1 MASSSKSESFAGRR
15 RGPRLL
21 SGLAGLK
28 LALWIALRHLL
39 CADNRYVRLVNWVS
53 LLGLG
58 VGVLVLTVVVSV
70 MNGFDAELRT
80 RILGTV
86 PHAVLPGAVADPAA
100 VAAMPGVLTAYR
112 FFEAS
117 GMLASAK
124 AVAPVA
130 VYGLDPDG
138 GTASA
143 GASPLAGIGAQMLDI
158 GLAEALRQPAGLV
171 MGLPL
176 ARQLGL
182 SLGDEARL
190 VVPEG
195 FQGAVRPHFKRYRLS
210 GLFALGAEFDY
221 GLVVV
226 RRSSFSAQER
236 RVLGADGVRVVL
248 EDPLEAERFADHW
261 RGRRN
266 DGAAALWTERYG
278 ELFQAVRVEKALMF
292 LILLL
297 VVAVAGFNIVAGQTM
312 VIDGKRADIAVLRTL
327 GATGA
332 LVRRVFLLQGLAVA
346 SVGIVAG
353 LLLGVLA
360 AFNAGAAIAQVE
372 SWLNFSLLEGSYF
385 DSVPSRVEAAD
396 LALIG
401 GASWLLCLLA
411 AWLPARR
418 AAEQAPIKGLHLP

>member
-1 MASSSKSESFAGRR
+1 
-15 RGPRLL
+15 
-21 SGLAGLK
+21 
-28 LALWIALRHLL
+28 
-39 CADNRYVRLVNWVS
+39 
-53 LLGLG
+53 
-58 VGVLVLTVVVSV
+58 

-100 VAAMPGVLTAYR
+100 VAATPGVVTAYR

-117 GMLASAK
+117 GMAASAK

-130 VYGLDPDG
+130 VYGLDPAG

-143 GASPLAGIGAQMLDI
+143 GASPLAGIGAGMLDL
-158 GLAEALRQPAGLV
+158 GLAEALRRPAGLV

-182 SLGDEARL
+182 ALGDEVRL
-190 VVPEG
+190 IVPEG
-195 FQGAVRPHFKRYRLS
+195 FRGAVRPHFKRYRLS

-226 RRSSFSAQER
+226 RRSSFSAPER
-236 RVLGADGVRVVL
+236 RALGVDGVRVVL
-248 EDPLEAERFADHW
+248 ADPLEAERFAAHW
-261 RGRRN
+261 QGRRS
-266 DGAAALWTERYG
+266 GAATLWTERYG
-278 ELFQAVRVEKALMF
+278 ELFQAVRIEKALMF

-332 LVRRVFLLQGLAVA
+332 LVRRVFVLQGLAVA

-372 SWLNFSLLEGSYF
+372 SWLDFRLLEGSYF
-385 DSVPSRVEAAD
+385 DRVPSRVEAAD
-396 LALIG
+396 LVLIG

-418 AAEQAPIKGLHLP
+418 AAEQAPIKGLRLP